1 MERLGVREVCKCQR
15 QPFEP
20 IKMEIRHK
28 ILLVDDDPDLL
39 EVYRETIEMLP
50 SGPEIQTASSGAR
63 ALAMLESESYR
74 LLITDLKMPKMDG
87 LQLLSIVRRKFP
99 ELRTVVLTSV
109 SDEQFR
115 SRVYALGV
123 DLYWHKP
130 GTESEMKQFLE
141 CLESLLGR
149 ELEPGFRGVQSKSL
163 VDLVQL
169 ECISQSSSVLRIT
182 NGPLTGCIWVNNGEL
197 TDAETENA
205 RGEDAF
211 QKILRWKAGN
221 FEFLPAEANRPRTIF
236 KSYNAL
242 LLETAQALDESAQVD
257 APANTANGDHGANG
271 APGQNGTAG
280 LAALAESEGVE
291 FVLKS
296 NADKRLDSRGLENPE
311 RLAGWSR
318 QSLERFNTLG
328 ESLHVGAVEQ
338 ITGIGMQRHVAL
350 AHKNNTDVCVG
361 WQHTLNVGEIRER
374 MKKVLT
380 LWAS

>member
-1 MERLGVREVCKCQR
+1 
-15 QPFEP
+15 
-20 IKMEIRHK
+20 MEIRHK

-50 SGPEIQTASSGAR
+50 SGPEIHTASSGAR
-63 ALAMLESESYR
+63 ALAMLESEAYR

-99 ELRTVVLTSV
+99 DLRTVVLTSV

-182 NGPLTGCIWVNNGEL
+182 NGPLTGCIWVNSGEL
-197 TDAETENA
+197 TDAETDGA

-221 FEFLPAEANRPRTIF
+221 FEFLPAEPNRPRTIF
-236 KSYNAL
+236 KGYNAL
-242 LLETAQALDESAQVD
+242 LLETAQALDESSHTDTQ
-257 APANTANGDHGANG
+257 GANG
-271 APGQNGTAG
+271 VNGAPSANGSGG
-280 LAALAESEGVE
+280 LMTLAETEGVE
-291 FVLKS
+291 FVLRS
-296 NADKRLDSRGLENPE
+296 TAENRLDSRGLENPE
-311 RLAGWSR
+311 RLVGWCR
-318 QSLERFNTLG
+318 TTLG
-328 ESLHVGAVEQ
+328 RFRDLGETLHVGDVEQ
-338 ITGIGMQRHVAL
+338 VPGLGMQRNIAL
-350 AHKNNTDVCVG
+350 AEKNNTNVSVG
-361 WQHTLNVGEIRER
+361 WQHTLNAAEIRER

>member
-1 MERLGVREVCKCQR
+1 
-15 QPFEP
+15 
-20 IKMEIRHK
+20 MEIRHK

-50 SGPEIQTASSGAR
+50 SGPEIHTASSGAR
-63 ALAMLESESYR
+63 ALAMLESEAYR

-130 GTESEMKQFLE
+130 GSESEMKQFLE

-149 ELEPGFRGVQSKSL
+149 ESEPGFRGVQSKSL

-182 NGPLTGCIWVNNGEL
+182 NGPLTGCIWVNSGEL
-197 TDAETENA
+197 TDAETDGA

-221 FEFLPAEANRPRTIF
+221 FEFLPAEPNRPRTIF

-242 LLETAQALDESAQVD
+242 LLETAQALDES
-257 APANTANGDHGANG
+257 NHNNGSLNGENG
-271 APGQNGTAG
+271 APASNGGGG
-280 LAALAESEGVE
+280 LLELAETEGVE
-291 FVLKS
+291 FVLKCIS
-296 NADKRLDSRGLENPE
+296 ETRVDSRGLENPE
-311 RLAGWSR
+311 RLAGWTR
-318 QSLERFNTLG
+318 RSLERFRTLG
-328 ESLHVGAVEQ
+328 ETLHVGAVDQ
-338 ITGIGMQRHVAL
+338 ITGLGMQRNVAL
-350 AHKNNTDVCVG
+350 AQKGNTEVCVG
-361 WQHTLNVGEIRER
+361 WQHSLDAGEIRDR

>member
-1 MERLGVREVCKCQR
+1 
-15 QPFEP
+15 
-20 IKMEIRHK
+20 MEISHK

-39 EVYRETIEMLP
+39 EVYRETIGLLP
-50 SGPEIQTASSGAR
+50 SAPEIHTASSGAR
-63 ALAMLESESYR
+63 ALAMLESDAYR

-109 SDEQFR
+109 VDEQFR

-149 ELEPGFRGVQSKSL
+149 ESEPGFRGVQSKSL

-182 NGPLTGCIWVNNGEL
+182 NGPFTGCIWVNTGEL
-197 TDAETENA
+197 TDAETDGA

-211 QKILRWKAGN
+211 QKILRWRAGN
-221 FEFLPAEANRPRTIF
+221 FEFLPAEPNRPRTIF

-242 LLETAQALDESAQVD
+242 LLETAQALDESNHQDETV
-257 APANTANGDHGANG
+257 NGANG
-271 APGQNGTAG
+271 ESGAAAHNGNGSAG
-280 LAALAESEGVE
+280 LMALAETDGVE

-296 NADKRLDSRGLENPE
+296 TTQNRVDSRGLENPE
-311 RLAGWSR
+311 RLAGWTR
-318 QSLERFNTLG
+318 TSLERFRSLG
-328 ESLHVGAVEQ
+328 ETLHVGALEQ
-338 ITGIGMQRHVAL
+338 ITGLGMQRNVAL
-350 AHKNNTDVCVG
+350 AHKSNCDVCVG
-361 WQHTLNVGEIRER
+361 WQHSLSAGEIRDR